1 MAKDTCT
8 SCGGSGVVKKK
19 IQQETPN
26 PSMGGRPKEKNPE
39 KNPTKPK
46 DYTFKS
52 NAQRKKP
59 SKGEKNN
66 GN

>member
-19 IQQETPN
+19 VQQETPN
-26 PSMGGRPKEKNPE
+26 PSTGRDKK
-39 KNPTKPK
+39 KGPTKEP
-46 DYTFKS
+46 TGP
-52 NAQRKKP
+52 KKP

>member
-26 PSMGGRPKEKNPE
+26 PSMGSAKE

-46 DYTFKS
+46 DYKFKS
-52 NAQRKKP
+52 NAQRKSPPK
-59 SKGEKNN
+59 EKK
-66 GN
+66 